1 MCTRKKKK
9 LFLVNWNSSLLD
21 DIHEN
26 SLGTGRFA
34 NLGGLNLP
42 NIWKIRKLDEGCAFE
57 KAAKK
62 GKVVDGRFAL
72 DKDGA

>member
-1 MCTRKKKK
+1 MTFTKR
-9 LFLVNWNSSLLD
+9 
-21 DIHEN
+21 N
-26 SLGTGRFA
+26 SLRTGRIA
-34 NLGGLNLP
+34 NLGGLTLHGLCPP
-42 NIWKIRKLDEGCAFE
+42 NIWQIRKLDEGCAFE